1 MKKKSVLFLF
11 MCLLLLG
18 ACSQSNSSTSENPTP
33 TKTATTEPKSNFP
46 EKPIQLILPIPP
58 GSSYDVLARTIA
70 DQVSEFLPNNQS
82 VVVVNK
88 PGGANTI
95 GVAEIFNAKPDGY
108 TIGFVPTSTLT
119 TAPHY
124 GNTPYTFD
132 SFQPIIRISRV
143 DGMVYVRDN
152 EPFTTFEEWLA
163 YVKENPG
170 KFSIGTVQ
178 GGKAVLTKLN
188 KDAGIDVNVVPFDGS
203 ALAMTAF
210 LGEHVNAV
218 LAVPAE
224 AKDLVESGE
233 IRPIF
238 STSGSQIEDAPILKE
253 KGFSIEENKMTGII
267 APKGLPKEE
276 LTILHEAFKQASET
290 PKTLELIKKL
300 GLQPFYGTPEEFQTS
315 LTESFKLDGETLKA
329 ADLIK

>member
-1 MKKKSVLFLF
+1 MFIIIF
-11 MCLLLLG
+11 LLLLS
-18 ACSQSNSSTSENPTP
+18 ACSQNNTQENTESKESTEATANLPE
-33 TKTATTEPKSNFP
+33 TKFP
-46 EKPIQLILPIPP
+46 EKTIQLILPIPA
-58 GSSYDVLARTIA
+58 GSSYDVLARTLA
-70 DQVSEFLPNNQS
+70 DEVKQHLPNQQS

-88 PGGANTI
+88 PGGANTM
-95 GVAEIFNAKPDGY
+95 GVTEIFNAKPDGY
-108 TIGFVPTSTLT
+108 TIGFIPTSTLT

-132 SFQPIIRISRV
+132 SFQPIIRVSRV
-143 DGMVYVRDN
+143 DGMVYVRDE
-152 EPFTTFEEWLA
+152 EPFHTFEEWLT

-188 KDAGIDVNVVPFDGS
+188 KDAGIETNVVPFDGS

-210 LGEHVNAV
+210 LGKHVNAV

-224 AKDLVESGE
+224 AKELVDSGE

-238 STSGSQIEDAPILKE
+238 STSGSKIDDAPILKE
-253 KGFSIEENKMTGII
+253 KGFNIEENKMTGII
-267 APKGLPKEE
+267 APKGLPHEE
-276 LTILHEAFKQASET
+276 LTILHDAFKKALEA
-290 PKTLELIKKL
+290 PKTIELIEKL
-300 GLQPFYGTPEEFQTS
+300 GLQPFYGNPNEFQAS
-315 LTESFKLDGETLKA
+315 LTENFNLDGETLKT

>member
-1 MKKKSVLFLF
+1 MKKSYVTFIIVF
-11 MCLLLLG
+11 LLLLS
-18 ACSQSNSSTSENPTP
+18 ACSQNNAQQNTEST
-33 TKTATTEPKSNFP
+33 KAAATLPESNFP
-46 EKPIQLILPIPP
+46 EKTIQLILPIPA

-70 DQVSEFLPNNQS
+70 DEVKQHLPNQQS

-88 PGGANTI
+88 PGGANTM
-95 GVAEIFNAKPDGY
+95 GVSEIFNAKPDGY
-108 TIGFVPTSTLT
+108 TIGFIPTSTLT

-143 DGMVYVRDN
+143 DGMVYVRDE
-152 EPFTTFEEWLA
+152 EPFKTFEEWIA

-188 KDAGIDVNVVPFDGS
+188 KDAGIETNVVPFDGS

-224 AKDLVESGE
+224 AKELVDSGE

-238 STSGSQIEDAPILKE
+238 STSGSKIEDAPILKE

-276 LTILHEAFKQASET
+276 LTILHDAFKKALEA
-290 PKTLELIKKL
+290 PKTIELIEKL
-300 GLQPFYGTPEEFQTS
+300 GLQPFYGPPDEFQTS
-315 LTESFKLDGETLKA
+315 LSDSFRLDGETLKA
-329 ADLIK
+329 AGLIK